1 MPFEQFLSLLHHSSG
16 GASRSTALAPLNW
29 LTLTLVA
36 AVLGCLAYGNHS
48 WICSTFFGLIALVV
62 LSFLGVYIYLIVHN
76 PDATRSEK
84 FTLEKMAL
92 QQGSPMFMATKG
104 QPLVES
110 RDIGPGIVKPTSEQR
125 EREAR

>member
-1 MPFEQFLSLLHHSSG
+1 MPFDHFLSLLQHSSG

-36 AVLGCLAYGNHS
+36 AVLGCLAYGNHT
-48 WICSTFFGLIALVV
+48 WICNAIFGLIALVV
-62 LSFLGVYIYLIVHN
+62 LSFLGVYIYLIIHN

-92 QQGSPMFMATKG
+92 QQASPMVLAAKG
-104 QPLVES
+104 QSSVDP
-110 RDIGPGIVKPTSEQR
+110 RDPRVGQMTLNPEHR
-125 EREAR
+125 EGE